1 MKATNNEILL
11 SFVLPVYNVEKYL
24 GECIESILSQITDEC
39 EIILVD
45 DGSIDSSG
53 EICDDYAS
61 KYNQIR
67 AFHKKNT
74 GVANTRNQ
82 GLRNATGKYVTFV
95 DSDDIIEGTAVEKLL
110 AWSREN
116 DVDMCFLN
124 GVKWYSD
131 LKEEP
136 LDEPFNREKI
146 RNKKPDDVLRYL
158 STRSKYPGSACT
170 KLFRRE
176 FLLDFNIHFPSNRKH
191 GEDLTFV
198 RQALLNAKTF
208 DYLPFAYYKYRL
220 IRKDSATHSINNV
233 SFFELFKF
241 VVESVE
247 ECNNIKDMSP
257 QKSESFMSFVAY
269 EYSIILWH
277 SQFVSKDRKKEANQ
291 MLNDYKWVLKYS
303 KIPSVNK
310 IAVISKFL
318 GIRLTAKIL
327 YIYMKLR

>member
-1 MKATNNEILL
+1 MNKNIYTPEI

-24 GECIESILSQITDEC
+24 SACIESIIGKSIGEY
-39 EIILVD
+39 EIILVN
-45 DGSIDSSG
+45 DGSTDSSG
-53 EICDDYAS
+53 NICDDYAQ

-67 AFHKKNT
+67 TFHKENT
-74 GVANTRNQ
+74 GVSDSRNF
-82 GLRNATGKYVTFV
+82 GLRNATGKYVAFV
-95 DSDDIIEGTAVEKLL
+95 DSDDIIEDGAVEKLL
-110 AWSREN
+110 DWTRKN
-116 DVDMCFLN
+116 DIDMCFLS

-136 LDEPFNREKI
+136 LDEPLNSEKI
-146 RNKKPDDVLRYL
+146 RNIKADEVLRYL

-170 KLFRRE
+170 KLFKRE
-176 FLLDFNIHFPSNRKH
+176 FLHKFDISFPCNRKH

-198 RQALLNAKTF
+198 RKALLNAKTF
-208 DYLPFAYYKYRL
+208 DYLPFPYYKYRQA
-220 IRKDSATHSINNV
+220 RKDSATQSINNV
-233 SFFELFKF
+233 SFFDLSKF
-241 VVESVE
+241 IIESVE
-247 ECNNIKDMSP
+247 DCKNIKDMSP

-269 EYSIILWH
+269 EYSILLWH

-303 KIPSVNK
+303 TIPSVNK